1 MAILVCV
8 TRKKSAAAA
17 ITMIC
22 CYEAHWQSTE
32 GRSFSWQ
39 LYTIRRKRKENGNEN
54 TDKKIS
60 YIPRYSR
67 A

>member
-17 ITMIC
+17 IC

-32 GRSFSWQ
+32 GSII
-39 LYTIRRKRKENGNEN
+39 LMAAIYNKKKAERKWNKN

-60 YIPRYSR
+60 LID
-67 A
+67 

>member
-17 ITMIC
+17 ITVIC

-32 GRSFSWQ
+32 GSII
-39 LYTIRRKRKENGNEN
+39 LMAAIYNKKKAERKWNEN

-60 YIPRYSR
+60 
-67 A
+67 